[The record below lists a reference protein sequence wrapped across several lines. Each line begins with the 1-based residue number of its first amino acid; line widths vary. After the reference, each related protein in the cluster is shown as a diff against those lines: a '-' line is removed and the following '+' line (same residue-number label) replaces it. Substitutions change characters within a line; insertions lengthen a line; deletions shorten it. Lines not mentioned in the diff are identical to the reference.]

1 MASLNFAL
9 HHALETG
16 KRRIIYVIPY
26 LSITS
31 QTVATFRNMLGLDA
45 DSNIV
50 LEHYST
56 AGLQNSGNTGSIGTS
71 EEEDVKERQRKLA
84 SERWDNPIIVTTMV
98 EFLETVMSAR
108 GTKLR
113 KFHNMA
119 NSVIIFD
126 EIQSLPLNIINP
138 FNEVVSFLSTILD
151 STILLCSATQPLLE
165 RTARKNLRLSDEP
178 DLIDNTDGYEEKLK
192 RTRIIASQESKSCE
206 ELANIIYEQALR
218 NGNCLSIVNTKS
230 EARKMYQCLQE
241 LNADGQFEL
250 IHLSTAMCGK
260 HRADQLARIKV
271 LTDPHDSK
279 PVICVSTQLI
289 EAGVDLSF
297 ACVVRAMAGLD
308 SIMQAAGRCNRNGES
323 KEIKDVYVYPLQG
336 EERFKDYLPEIHRG
350 KKLTLQIMGEHPDA
364 DLLSTGML
372 NEFYGMLLQSEDRD
386 GGNSLLDG
394 PLWKKE
400 NAGKTI
406 YELLAYNESQRKQFE
421 NNTMGER
428 YNPFFAQAFKTVGNE
443 YRVIPKITHNV
454 VVPYGNAMEL
464 LDMLGHGELRE
475 KIAIL
480 RRLQEYTVSLFDYE
494 YKIFYIKTC
503 DFHR

>member
-1 MASLNFAL
+1 
-9 HHALETG
+9 
-16 KRRIIYVIPY
+16 
-26 LSITS
+26 
-31 QTVATFRNMLGLDA
+31 
-45 DSNIV
+45 
-50 LEHYST
+50 
-56 AGLQNSGNTGSIGTS
+56 
-71 EEEDVKERQRKLA
+71 
-84 SERWDNPIIVTTMV
+84 
-98 EFLETVMSAR
+98 
-108 GTKLR
+108 
-113 KFHNMA
+113 MA

-218 NGNCLSIVNTKS
+218 NGNCLSIVNSKS

-421 NNTMGER
+421 NNTMGR
-428 YNPFFAQAFKTVGNE
+428 DTIRFCPGVQNGRQ
-443 YRVIPKITHNV
+443 
-454 VVPYGNAMEL
+454 
-464 LDMLGHGELRE
+464 
-475 KIAIL
+475 
-480 RRLQEYTVSLFDYE
+480 
-494 YKIFYIKTC
+494 
-503 DFHR
+503 